1 MKIWGREMI
10 IEASAVE
17 IAGKLFDTGGSMIT
31 IKEPLLHLIKDVI
44 NEINL
49 ESTDVT
55 WSKYECT
62 EELLNELRTYMDKI
76 LTNDD
81 SVLQE
86 LKLCFAPT
94 SSLQEISIENG
105 WEDKFLEYAKRF
117 EIIVIAGPRGL

>member
-1 MKIWGREMI
+1 MVTLKDSLIY
-10 IEASAVE
+10 
-17 IAGKLFDTGGSMIT
+17 
-31 IKEPLLHLIKDVI
+31 LIKDVI
-44 NEINL
+44 NEIDV

-55 WSKYECT
+55 WSKYDCT
-62 EELLNELRTYMDKI
+62 EELLNELRTYIDKI

-105 WEDKFLEYAKRF
+105 WEDKFLEFAKKF
-117 EIIVIAGPRGL
+117 ETIVFVD